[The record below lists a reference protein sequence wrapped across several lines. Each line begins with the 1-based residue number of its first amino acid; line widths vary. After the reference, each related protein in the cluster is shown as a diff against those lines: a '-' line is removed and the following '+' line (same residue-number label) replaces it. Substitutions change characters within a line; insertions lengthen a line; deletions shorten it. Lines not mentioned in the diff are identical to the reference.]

1 MNNKKIEVTEKKYI
15 EFIWNNMYNIIL
27 NFEAYSIVKTC
38 ESPNQLKNCMYPPM
52 CSGFLDF
59 FFSQHYVSEIYQG
72 CCVLLWGCSYF
83 MFAKECYFTLVIYHN
98 LPIQFSCQWIFELIP
113 VFWFIFCLFILL
125 SMLIWLSRMW
135 CYVSAGGHTSLG
147 MEVLGENMFS
157 KVVVPIFILALDL
170 HPL

>member
-1 MNNKKIEVTEKKYI
+1 MKR
-15 EFIWNNMYNIIL
+15 
-27 NFEAYSIVKTC
+27 IVLWRLVNLPISWRIACIHLCVLASWT
-38 ESPNQLKNCMYPPM
+38 
-52 CSGFLDF
+52 F

-157 KVVVPIFILALDL
+157 KVVVPIFILAIDP